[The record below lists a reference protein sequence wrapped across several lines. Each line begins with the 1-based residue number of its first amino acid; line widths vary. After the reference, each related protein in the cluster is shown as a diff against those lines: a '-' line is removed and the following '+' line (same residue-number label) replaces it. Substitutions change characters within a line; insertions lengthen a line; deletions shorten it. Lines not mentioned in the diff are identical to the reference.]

1 MSPMFSKAFI
11 SNMADPA
18 LVGLVVIVVLGL
30 VFDFVNG
37 FHDTANAIATSVAT
51 RVLSPGQAVS
61 MAAVFN
67 VIGAVSG
74 TAVAST
80 VGQGIVSP
88 EVATL
93 TLVAAALIS
102 AITWNLVTWWWAL
115 PSSSSHALIFS
126 IVGAGIASAGIDA
139 IEIGGITKTLQG
151 LVFSPLF
158 GFLAALLLLTALL
171 WLFARSRPLRVN
183 RIFGKLQIVSAAY
196 MAFSHGS
203 NDAQKTMGVITM
215 GLASYYGWSG
225 DEWQV
230 PVWVILA
237 AGAAMGLGTAMG
249 GWRIV
254 RTMGLK
260 VVELRPIDGFA
271 AETAAA
277 TVIEGASHF
286 GIPVSTTH
294 VISSAILG
302 VGATRRA
309 SAVRWGIAGRIVMT
323 WVVTIP
329 ACVALSWALYSLL
342 HRITG
347 LP

>member
-1 MSPMFSKAFI
+1 
-11 SNMADPA
+11 MADPA
-18 LVGLVVIVVLGL
+18 LVVLAAIVVLGL
-30 VFDFVNG
+30 AFDFVNG

-61 MAAVFN
+61 MAAILN

-80 VGQGIVSP
+80 VGRGIVPP
-88 EVATL
+88 EVATQQ
-93 TLVAAALIS
+93 LVAAALIS
-102 AITWNLVTWWWAL
+102 AIVWNLLTWWRAL

-126 IVGAGIASAGIDA
+126 IVGAGIAAAGIDA
-139 IEIGGITKTLQG
+139 IQLDGLTKTFQG
-151 LVFSPLF
+151 LVFSPVL

-171 WLFARSRPLRVN
+171 WLFARSRPLRVT
-183 RIFGKLQIVSAAY
+183 RIFGRLQIVSAAY

-225 DEWQV
+225 EEWQV
-230 PVWVILA
+230 PLWVILA
-237 AGAAMGLGTAMG
+237 AASAMGLGTAMG

-254 RTMGLK
+254 RTMGLR

-277 TVIEGASHF
+277 TVIEGASRL

-294 VISSAILG
+294 VISSTILG
-302 VGATRRA
+302 VGATRSL
-309 SAVRWGIAGRIVMT
+309 SAVRWGIAGRILMT

-329 ACVALSWALYSLL
+329 ACITLAWVVYSVLRLL
-342 HRITG
+342 TG
-347 LP
+347 VP

>member
-1 MSPMFSKAFI
+1 MVE
-11 SNMADPA
+11 PA
-18 LVGLVVIVVLGL
+18 LVVLAAIIALGL
-30 VFDFVNG
+30 AFDFVNG

-61 MAAVFN
+61 MAAVLN
-67 VIGAVSG
+67 VVGALTG

-80 VGQGIVSP
+80 VGRGIVP
-88 EVATL
+88 PAVATQQ
-93 TLVAAALIS
+93 LVAAALIS
-102 AITWNLVTWWWAL
+102 AIAWNLFTWWLAI

-126 IVGAGIASAGIDA
+126 IVGAGIAAAGVQSIQIA
-139 IEIGGITKTLQG
+139 GITKTLQG
-151 LVFSPLF
+151 LVFSPVL
-158 GFLAALLLLTALL
+158 GFLGALLLLTALL
-171 WLFARSRPLRVN
+171 WIFARSRPLRVT
-183 RIFGKLQIVSAAY
+183 RIFGRLQIVSAAY
-196 MAFSHGS
+196 MAYSHGS
-203 NDAQKTMGVITM
+203 NDAQKTMGVLTM
-215 GLASYYGWSG
+215 AVASYYGWSG

-230 PVWVILA
+230 PIWIILA
-237 AGAAMGLGTAMG
+237 AATAMGLGTALG

-254 RTMGLK
+254 RTMGLR

-277 TVIEGASHF
+277 TVIEVASRL

-302 VGATRRA
+302 VGSTRSL
-309 SAVRWGIAGRIVMT
+309 SAVRWGIAGRIVSA
-323 WVVTIP
+323 WVITIP
-329 ACVALSWALYSLL
+329 ACIALAWIVYSVL